1 MKVIGDRLDH
11 SKGAPRH
18 VFMLGNLTS
27 AVNKGKDVA
36 AEFQSSSVTSL
47 GEGLR
52 QVSRDAAD
60 SLPMTIIR
68 YLNRERT
75 RSQQTRHMLR
85 NVRCHHCP
93 FRPGV
98 EGSEPDGDGAP
109 LYGTG
114 VLRLSN
120 NTREPQ
126 QRMCQN
132 RAMARTPRN
141 VRNRSVSD
149 LAAWFRRRCDDD
161 RLTSY
166 RQVSECRLDSGR
178 AMPSSFIRA

>member
-1 MKVIGDRLDH
+1 DGLMLRESRHEGDRRSTGPL
-11 SKGAPRH
+11 KRAPRH

-36 AEFQSSSVTSL
+36 AEFQSSSITSL

-109 LYGTG
+109 SL
-114 VLRLSN
+114 
-120 NTREPQ
+120 
-126 QRMCQN
+126 
-132 RAMARTPRN
+132 
-141 VRNRSVSD
+141 RNRCV
-149 LAAWFRRRCDDD
+149 APF
-161 RLTSY
+161 
-166 RQVSECRLDSGR
+166 E
-178 AMPSSFIRA
+178 